1 MKFIH
6 VSDLHLG
13 KRVNEFSM
21 IEDQKYILKQILEI
35 TQEQKAD
42 ALLAAGDIYDKTV
55 PPAEAVQLLDSFLTE
70 AARAGLPVFL
80 ISGNHDSPE
89 RMAFGEKLFHAN
101 KIHISPVYAGTVN
114 PVVLRDEYGE
124 VNIYPVPFLKPASV
138 RRFFPEKEI
147 KDYEAAFAAVMEE
160 LEIDT
165 SKRNILMAHQFF
177 TGAVR
182 SESEEISVGGLD
194 AISTS
199 ALPEFD
205 YVALGHIHRPQQI
218 GKETVRYCGT
228 PLKYSFSETGD
239 KKSVTVVELK
249 EKGDVRVE
257 TILLKPLHDMR
268 EIRGTYAEVTLLEN
282 YRDTDTSDY
291 MHVTLTDEEDIPDVT
306 GKLRVIYPNLMKLD
320 YDNKRTS
327 QNRVIESTSAAE
339 KKTPTELFGEFY
351 ELQNNQEMTRE
362 QQEYLHNVMEKVWGE
377 E

>member
-1 MKFIH
+1 MKFVH

-35 TQEQKAD
+35 TREQGAD

-55 PPAEAVQLLDSFLTE
+55 PSAEAVQLLDAFLTE
-70 AARAGLPVFL
+70 AAWMGLPVFL
-80 ISGNHDSPE
+80 ISGNHDSGE

-101 KIHISPVYAGTVN
+101 KIHISPVYTGTVE
-114 PVVLRDEYGE
+114 PVIFRDEYGE
-124 VNIYPVPFLKPASV
+124 VNIYPVPFLRPASV

-147 KDYEAAFAAVMEE
+147 TDYEDAFAAVMEE
-160 LEIDT
+160 LKIDT

-177 TGAVR
+177 AGAVQ
-182 SESEEISVGGLD
+182 SESEEISAGGLD
-194 AISTS
+194 VISTS
-199 ALPEFD
+199 VLPEFD
-205 YVALGHIHRPQQI
+205 YAALGHIHRPQRI

-228 PLKYSFSETGD
+228 PLKYSFSEAGD

-249 EKGDVRVE
+249 EKGNVRVE
-257 TILLKPLHDMR
+257 TIPLKPLHDMR
-268 EIRGTYAEVTLLEN
+268 EIRGTYEEVTLLEN

-291 MHVTLTDEEDIPDVT
+291 IHITLTDEEDIPDVI

-327 QNRVIESTSAAE
+327 ENRVMERISGAE
-339 KKTPTELFGEFY
+339 KKTPMELFGEFY

-362 QQEYLHNVMEKVWGE
+362 QQEYLRNMMEKVWGE